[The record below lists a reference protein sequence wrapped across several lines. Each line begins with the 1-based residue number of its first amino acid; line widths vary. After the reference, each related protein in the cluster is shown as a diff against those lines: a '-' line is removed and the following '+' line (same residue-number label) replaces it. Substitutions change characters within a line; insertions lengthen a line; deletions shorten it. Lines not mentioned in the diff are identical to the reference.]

1 MSATTQIGVDSGK
14 QEKVLSL
21 YRLLDPEV
29 LANPYP
35 LYEQFR
41 TEDPVHWD
49 PFLHA
54 WVVTRYADVVHVL
67 HHFSA
72 NRTPTPEHLST
83 MGLAALNPIAQVMV
97 RQMLFLD
104 PPDHTR
110 LRALASAAFT
120 PRRVE
125 RLRSHIQEIVDGLI
139 EAVVAKGHMDV
150 IADFASP
157 APAIITAEMLGVPVE
172 DHQQLKD
179 WSADFAEMLG
189 NFQHNPDRFPRVLR
203 SVEEMCS
210 YFRSAMKE
218 QRLHPREG
226 LVSAMMEAKVD
237 GAALTEEEII
247 ANLIVTM
254 VGGQETTTNLI
265 GNGVLTLLRNPS
277 EIEHLRSD
285 SSLIA
290 SAVEELLRYES
301 PSQHTAR
308 LAPADV
314 ELGGKQIRKR
324 QAVIAVMGAANR
336 DPERFPDPDRLD
348 LSRADNRHLAF
359 GWAAHFC
366 FGAAL
371 ARMEGQI
378 AFETLLRRLPN
389 LQLDP
394 TARLVWRD
402 NLGLRGLTSLP
413 VYFDKSA
420 PAESKHS
427 EVASS

>member
-1 MSATTQIGVDSGK
+1 MAATMASDVSAKG
-14 QEKVLSL
+14 ERPLSL
-21 YRLLDPEV
+21 YHLLDPEV

-35 LYEQFR
+35 LYQRLR

-54 WVVTRYADVVHVL
+54 WVVTGYANVVHVL
-67 HHFSA
+67 YHFSA
-72 NRTPTPEHLST
+72 RRTPTPEQLSA

-125 RLRSHIQEIVDGLI
+125 RLRSHIQEIMNGLLD
-139 EAVVAKGHMDV
+139 A
-150 IADFASP
+150 
-157 APAIITAEMLGVPVE
+157 LVPRG
-172 DHQQLKD
+172 
-179 WSADFAEMLG
+179 LG

-203 SVEEMCS
+203 SVQEMCS
-210 YFRSAMKE
+210 YFRSAMQE
-218 QRLHPREG
+218 QRLHPRGG
-226 LVSAMMEAKVD
+226 LVSAMMEAEVD
-237 GAALTEEEII
+237 GAKLTEDEII

-265 GNGVLTLLRNPS
+265 GNGLLTLLRNPA
-277 EIEHLRSD
+277 EMERLRAD
-285 SSLIA
+285 SSLIP

-308 LAPADV
+308 LAPAGV
-314 ELGGKQIRKR
+314 EMGGRKIRER

-336 DPERFPDPDRLD
+336 DPERFPEPDNLD
-348 LSRADNRHLAF
+348 IARQDNRHLAF

-371 ARMEGQI
+371 ARLEGQI
-378 AFETLLRRLPN
+378 AFETILRRLPN
-389 LQLDP
+389 LTLDP
-394 TARLVWRD
+394 TTPLEWRE
-402 NLGLRGLTSLP
+402 NLGLRGLKALSLS
-413 VYFDKSA
+413 FGR
-420 PAESKHS
+420 PASGVLNDNS
-427 EVASS
+427 LVP

>member
-1 MSATTQIGVDSGK
+1 MQTDVGSGRR
-14 QEKVLSL
+14 EKVLSL

-35 LYEQFR
+35 LYQQFR
-41 TEDPVHWD
+41 SEDPVHWD

-54 WVVTRYADVVHVL
+54 WVVTRYVDVVHVL

-72 NRTPTPEHLST
+72 DRTPTPEHLST

-125 RLRSHIQEIVDGLI
+125 RLRSHIQEIMDGLI
-139 EAVVAKGHMDV
+139 DAVVPKGHMDV
-150 IADFASP
+150 IAEFASP
-157 APAIITAEMLGVPVE
+157 APAIVTAEMLGVPVE
-172 DHQQLKD
+172 DHQQLKE

-203 SVEEMCS
+203 SVESMCS
-210 YFRSAMKE
+210 YFRSAMKQ

-226 LVSAMMEAKVD
+226 LVSAMMEAKVE
-237 GAALTEEEII
+237 GAELTEDEII

-277 EIEHLRSD
+277 EMERLRSD
-285 SSLIA
+285 PSLIP

-314 ELGGKQIRKR
+314 ELGGKQIRRR

-336 DPERFPDPDRLD
+336 DPERFADPDRLD
-348 LSRADNRHLAF
+348 LSRTDNRHLAF

-389 LQLDP
+389 LELDP
-394 TARLVWRD
+394 SVCLVWRH
-402 NLGLRGLTSLP
+402 NLGLRGLMALP
-413 VYFDKSA
+413 VRFGKPA
-420 PAESKHS
+420 PARSMHS